1 MSSQNLHKESS
12 LKDYGDGTVS
22 EMGHQSMAID
32 RPTRFFSSYSPQSVE
47 QNLTRR
53 NFNFK
58 TDEETKSKKSLKEE

>member
-22 EMGHQSMAID
+22 EMGHQSLAID
-32 RPTRFFSSYSPQSVE
+32 RPTRFFSYSPQSVE